1 MIFMKTQSNFYLF
14 LIALISA
21 MGGFLFGYDWVVI
34 GGAKPFYEQYFGIA
48 GNPVM
53 QGWAMSSALI
63 GCLFGALSAG
73 KLSDRL
79 GRKPILILA
88 AGLFIC
94 TAVGTGAVHSF
105 TFFNVFRLVGGFAIG
120 IASSLSPMYIAEIA
134 PAHLRGRF
142 VSINQLTVVLG
153 ILTSQ
158 IVNWQIAE
166 PVALGAT
173 HEMIR
178 ESWNGQMGWR
188 WMFWAMTVPAA
199 LFFVFSFILPESP
212 RWLASSGKRE
222 AALKVFTRMGG
233 KEYAVTEL
241 AAIEA
246 ASACQTQEGGFRQ
259 LLNPAMYKVL
269 TIGVVMAILQQ
280 WCGINVIF
288 NYAQEIFMAA
298 GYGVSDVLMNIVVTG
313 ITNVIFTILAMFVV
327 DRWGRKALTLIGS
340 FGLAIIYSFMGAAY
354 YFHITG
360 IVLLIIVVMAIAC
373 YAMTLA
379 TVMWVI
385 ISEIF
390 PNRIRGVAMSVC
402 TFALWAAC
410 FILTYTFPMLNS
422 GLGAAGTFWLYG
434 LICLAGGI
442 FVVFRLPE
450 TKGKSLEEIEKEAR
464 SFVRILR
471 HTGMDAKIQMVSCES
486 QIGGGSLPL
495 ERMESRAVAI
505 QPNGMSVA
513 EMEEKM
519 RHLEIPIIPRTI
531 NDSICLD
538 VRTIERK
545 DYKMIAAELAEL
557 LGKKEER

>member
-48 GNPVM
+48 NDPVM

-222 AALKVFTRMGG
+222 AALK
-233 KEYAVTEL
+233 
-241 AAIEA
+241 
-246 ASACQTQEGGFRQ
+246 ASAEVLRAAMLQKGFDLILVSSIWEAKRRIFEDKEIELILCDLELPDGTAMELFHTLRRVAGMFQ
-259 LLNPAMYKVL
+259 MKNPPVRLLP
-269 TIGVVMAILQQ
+269 
-280 WCGINVIF
+280 F
-288 NYAQEIFMAA
+288 
-298 GYGVSDVLMNIVVTG
+298 
-313 ITNVIFTILAMFVV
+313 
-327 DRWGRKALTLIGS
+327 
-340 FGLAIIYSFMGAAY
+340 
-354 YFHITG
+354 
-360 IVLLIIVVMAIAC
+360 
-373 YAMTLA
+373 
-379 TVMWVI
+379 
-385 ISEIF
+385 
-390 PNRIRGVAMSVC
+390 
-402 TFALWAAC
+402 
-410 FILTYTFPMLNS
+410 FILTENNDPATEYEYRHEGVNDYITAPVNIPE
-422 GLGAAGTFWLYG
+422 
-434 LICLAGGI
+434 LIRQVLF
-442 FVVFRLPE
+442 FVE
-450 TKGKSLEEIEKEAR
+450 
-464 SFVRILR
+464 
-471 HTGMDAKIQMVSCES
+471 
-486 QIGGGSLPL
+486 
-495 ERMESRAVAI
+495 
-505 QPNGMSVA
+505 
-513 EMEEKM
+513 
-519 RHLEIPIIPRTI
+519 
-531 NDSICLD
+531 
-538 VRTIERK
+538 
-545 DYKMIAAELAEL
+545 
-557 LGKKEER
+557 